1 MCLGINAF
9 ALSGRVI
16 ANMTTPTPRVSL
28 RLPWAMC
35 SLGFQP
41 DIDRQL
47 YSKYNLTED
56 EISFIEKMIKPMD

>member
-16 ANMTTPTPRVSL
+16 ANMTTPRVSL

-47 YSKYNLTED
+47 YSKYNLTDE